1 MPTYVY
7 RCRDCGRQFEHFEK
21 MTSRVRTR
29 KCPACGGRCERQIS
43 GGAGF
48 LFKGEGFYI
57 TDYRSEEYRS
67 KHKAESEKAAPA
79 GDSAAER
86 CCVSACAISFD
97 WPMWWKPPVP
107 FPIWH
112 RCLSMPPIALWIT
125 IYGLGTVFRCIR
137 IVRDDWWK
145 QASLSLQWGSW
156 ADTNSITVPM

>member
-57 TDYRSEEYRS
+57 TDYRSENYKKGAS
-67 KHKAESEKAAPA
+67 SDKPS
-79 GDSAAER
+79 GDSAPK
-86 CCVSACAISFD
+86 SDS
-97 WPMWWKPPVP
+97 
-107 FPIWH
+107 
-112 RCLSMPPIALWIT
+112 
-125 IYGLGTVFRCIR
+125 
-137 IVRDDWWK
+137 
-145 QASLSLQWGSW
+145 GSSGKS
-156 ADTNSITVPM
+156 DGGSKSSGGKSGE